1 MQSLMPKPFIFR
13 LVFIGSLLGTFHFA
27 SAQDSKLEQT
37 ATLKTVTGV
46 VSDAQNKE
54 IMIGVTISSLDGK
67 HHSVSDENGN
77 FSISLPEEQQQLV
90 FRYMGYLNDTL
101 SIVNNSMTPIQ
112 VLLKEESHTTGKEL
126 NIVDVVSRRKTTEIG
141 LTGAF
146 KVEKIGSNELMK
158 AACCNLSESFETTP
172 SVDVGFT
179 DAVSGYKQI
188 QMLGLAGAYTT
199 FTRENIPDI
208 RGLAAI
214 TGLSFT
220 PGTFVESMQLSKG
233 TGSVVN
239 GFEGTAGQINVEWV
253 KPFEDKSPKWLING
267 YQSTQGRSEGNLVY
281 NHSFNKHLSTSVL
294 LHGRSD
300 WMKVDMN
307 GDNFL
312 DNPMGTNFVG
322 SNRWFYFGDN
332 GLEIQGGFKA
342 VVLNMMGGQKNYTE
356 GTPQVVGNAWGYEN
370 QVNRLETWAKIG
382 KVFPNKPYKS
392 MGLQLSGVFHDQ
404 SNRYGARTY
413 DGSQQSFYANYIYQ
427 TIINNTN
434 NIIKF
439 GASAQYDKYK
449 EQFNNTPLNRTEVV
463 PGAFVE
469 YAYKYLTKFNAV
481 MGLRADYHNL
491 FGAFLTP
498 RLHLRYAPAE
508 NTAIRASIG
517 RAQRTANFL
526 AENMGFMA
534 SSRAFQLNGT
544 DINTMQS
551 GAYPFKPEVAWNMGL
566 NLTQKF
572 RLNYRDGTFG
582 IDYYFTNFTNQIVVD
597 MEQYNAVNFY
607 NLDGKSYSHSIQAQV
622 DYELIRN
629 LDIRLAYRFYDIK
642 TDYVSGSKEKP
653 LVAAQRAFANIG
665 YETKNNWKFDYTV
678 QWIGAKRVPQRYNE
692 HAQHIHG
699 SDYSPTYWMM
709 NAQINKSFKDSKYEV
724 YLGMENIGNIMQHP
738 LIVDAQNPFGNNFD
752 ASLVWGSGM
761 GRNIYAGFRLN
772 LK

>member
-1 MQSLMPKPFIFR
+1 MQSLIPQSTLLR
-13 LVFIGSLLGTFHFA
+13 LLFTGSLLGTFHFA
-27 SAQDSKLEQT
+27 SAQDSRMEPGV
-37 ATLKTVTGV
+37 TLKTVTGT
-46 VSDAQNKE
+46 VSDGKSKE
-54 IMIGVTISSLDGK
+54 IIIGVTISSTDGK
-67 HHSVSDENGN
+67 YHSVSDEQGN
-77 FSISLPEEQQQLV
+77 FSISLPQEQEQLV
-90 FRYMGYLNDTL
+90 FRYMGYHNDTL
-101 SIVNNSMTPIQ
+101 VAGDSPLR
-112 VLLKEESHTTGKEL
+112 VLLREETSATGKEL
-126 NIVDVVSRRKTTEIG
+126 NVVDVLSRRKTTEIG

-146 KVEKIGSNELMK
+146 KVEKIGSNELLK

-239 GFEGTAGQINVEWV
+239 GYEGTAGQINVEWV
-253 KPFEDKSPKWLING
+253 KPFEEKAPKWLING
-267 YQSTQGRSEGNLVY
+267 YQSTQGRSEGNLVF
-281 NHSFNKHLSTSVL
+281 NHNFNKHLSTSVL

-307 GDNFL
+307 GDGFL

-322 SNRWFYFGDN
+322 SNRWFYFGDK
-332 GLEIQGGFKA
+332 GLEVQGGFKA
-342 VVLNMMGGQKNYTE
+342 VVLNMTGGQKNYTGE
-356 GTPQVVGNAWGYEN
+356 TPQVAGNPWGYEN
-370 QVNRLETWAKIG
+370 RVGRLETWAKIG
-382 KVFPNKPYKS
+382 KVFPAKPYKS
-392 MGLQLSGVFHDQ
+392 MGLQLSGVFHEQ
-404 SNRYGARTY
+404 HNNYGARSY
-413 DGSQQSFYANYIYQ
+413 QGNQQSLYANYIYQ

-434 NIIKF
+434 NVIKF
-439 GASAQYDKYK
+439 GASAQYDQYK
-449 EQFNNTPLNRTEVV
+449 EQFNLTHLNRTEIV

-469 YAYKYLTKFNAV
+469 YAYKYLTKFNVV

-491 FGAFLTP
+491 FGAFVTP

-526 AENMGFMA
+526 TENMGFMA
-534 SSRAFQLNGT
+534 SSRAFLLNGT
-544 DINTMQS
+544 DINLLSPNS
-551 GAYPFKPEVAWNMGL
+551 GYAFKPEVAWNMGL

-572 RLNYRDGTFG
+572 QLNYRDGTFG
-582 IDYYFTNFTNQIVVD
+582 IDYYFTHFTNQIVVD

-607 NLDGKSYSHSIQAQV
+607 NLDGKSYSHSIQAQL

-642 TDYVSGSKEKP
+642 TDYISGLKEKP
-653 LVAAQRAFANIG
+653 LVAAQRAFVNIG

-678 QWIGAKRVPQRYNE
+678 QWIGAKRVPQRYND
-692 HAQHIHG
+692 HAQHVHAA
-699 SDYSPTYWMM
+699 DYSPSYWMM
-709 NAQINKSFKDSKYEV
+709 NAQINKSFKNSQYEV
-724 YLGMENIGNIMQHP
+724 YLGMENIGNVMQHP